1 MISREKTI
9 IDSPMSEIEEFKAKV
24 EAFIEEHE
32 MTPTQFGK
40 RFANDPLFVFQIR
53 DGREPRTAT
62 RRKVLDALARLEEA
76 A

>member
-1 MISREKTI
+1 
-9 IDSPMSEIEEFKAKV
+9 MSEIDEFKATI
-24 EAFIEEHE
+24 EAFIERHE

-53 DGREPRTAT
+53 DGREPRTST
-62 RRKVLDALARLEEA
+62 RRKVLDALGRLERA